1 MFRRLPHTLPPDPV
15 FEPALDKLGFFV
27 NEADQ
32 IRSIKNPEQKYQY
45 AVNKNERVNE
55 VYKQANN
62 TAIRKIVQD
71 RLSGLDI
78 ETVRLPLGVSED
90 QNHLPILVSKDISSR
105 DRVILFFGGRHLEP
119 AILSW
124 RVIGEEG
131 IKVGSLL
138 EFVNAALSGPP
149 PTPEHSMPG
158 IVVANPCQLLWY
170 RGGARAVSENEWL
183 NLPRVSAVHEPF
195 RIDPV
200 KNRIPENGTYEEHV
214 KYVFEHVLP
223 KLVKENAKIDIIALE
238 YLGSAVIDYLASDW
252 SVWASRVTG
261 MSLISPQHKVQDLIE
276 DGAPPEFVEFLSKRS
291 RAYFVSPEKVE
302 TPITGRSRFG
312 CNCYASGEHL
322 YQESAV
328 IRSWGSILDWFSR
341 LYADPSFEEVPFVE
355 VDDGDDAE
363 QVKLG
368 W

>member
-32 IRSIKNPEQKYQY
+32 IRMTKNPEQKYQY
-45 AVNKNERVNE
+45 AVNKNDRVNE

-71 RLSGLDI
+71 RLSGVGV
-78 ETVRLPLGVSED
+78 ETVRLPLGVSEN
-90 QNHLPILVSKDISSR
+90 QNHTPILVSKDISSR
-105 DRVILFFGGRHLEP
+105 DRVILFFGGRHQEP
-119 AILSW
+119 GVLSW

-138 EFVNAALSGPP
+138 DFINAAMFSPP
-149 PTPEHSMPG
+149 PTPDHSTPG
-158 IVVANPCQLLWY
+158 IIVANPCQLLWY

-183 NLPRVSAVHEPF
+183 NLPRASAVYEPF
-195 RIDPV
+195 RLDAI
-200 KNRIPENGTYEEHV
+200 KNRIPENSTYEEHV

-223 KLVKENAKIDIIALE
+223 ELVKKNAKIDIIALE
-238 YLGSAVIDYLASDW
+238 YLGSAVIEYLASDW
-252 SVWASRVTG
+252 WFWTSRVTG
-261 MSLISPQHKVQDLIE
+261 VSLISPQHKVQDLIE
-276 DGAPPEFVEFLSKRS
+276 DGAPTEFVEFLSKRS
-291 RAYFVSPEKVE
+291 RAYFVSLEKIE
-302 TPITGRSRFG
+302 TPISGRSRFG

-322 YQESAV
+322 YQDGAV
-328 IRSWGSILDWFSR
+328 IRSWGSILDWFNR

-355 VDDGDDAE
+355 VDNEDDAE